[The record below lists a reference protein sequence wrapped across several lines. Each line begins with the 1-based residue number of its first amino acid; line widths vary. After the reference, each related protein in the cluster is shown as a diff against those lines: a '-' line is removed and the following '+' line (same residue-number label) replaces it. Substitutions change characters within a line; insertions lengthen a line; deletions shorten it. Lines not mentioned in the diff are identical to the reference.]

1 MRYGPEHKAQS
12 RGKILHAAARELRAK
27 GPDRLGVAD
36 VMRSAGLTHGG
47 FYAHFASKDALVAE
61 ALEAMFAEAAASS
74 GRLDAALV
82 DPRADVRP
90 ALRGFLAAYLSPA
103 HRDGP
108 QPGCPLPTLAGDI
121 ARGDAAARDRFARGL
136 ARTGARIAA
145 ALRRLGDRNPD
156 VGARAVTAQI
166 VGAVALARALGRG
179 AESDAILRDT
189 LEALLERLGL

>member
-1 MRYGPEHKAQS
+1 MRYGPEHKGQS
-12 RGKILHAAARELRAK
+12 REKILRAAARELRAK

-36 VMRSAGLTHGG
+36 VMRRAGLTHGG

-74 GRLDAALV
+74 GRLDAAV
-82 DPRADVRP
+82 ADPQADVRP
-90 ALRGFLAAYLSPA
+90 ALHGFLAAYLSPV

-108 QPGCPLPTLAGDI
+108 QPGCPLPALAGDM
-121 ARGDAAARDRFARGL
+121 ARGDAAARERFARGL

-145 ALRRLGDRNPD
+145 ALRRLGDCNPE

-189 LEALLERLGL
+189 LEALLERFGL

>member
-12 RGKILHAAARELRAK
+12 REKILRAAARELRAK

-47 FYAHFASKDALVAE
+47 FYAHFASKDALIAE

-74 GRLDAALV
+74 RRLDAVLA
-82 DPRADVRP
+82 DPQADVRP

-108 QPGCPLPTLAGDI
+108 QRGCPLPALAGDI

-145 ALRRLGDRNPD
+145 ALRRLGDRDSD

-189 LEALLERLGL
+189 LEALLERFGL